1 MKEELMPRSSTG
13 HRELTLDQQLELMI
27 GPGRIPG
34 ETGTVSGFESDEDRH
49 QAWLAH
55 EDEIRE
61 ACGGEPWAAKHYR

>member
-1 MKEELMPRSSTG
+1 MPRSTG

-34 ETGTVSGFESDEDRH
+34 ETGTVSDFESDEDR

-61 ACGGEPWAAKHYR
+61 ACGGEPWAAKH

>member
-1 MKEELMPRSSTG
+1 MGRAAGGGRPAHRQLTIDEEL
-13 HRELTLDQQLELMI
+13 ELLI

-34 ETGTVSGFESDEDRH
+34 ETDPSSNFESDEDRH

-61 ACGGEPWAAKHYR
+61 ACGGEPWAAKH